1 MKITIFHSDEVEKL
15 TFLEVAKE
23 AKSRGHEVRF
33 TEDFSES
40 AEVGITAASR
50 ARISN
55 ARFKVVGLHG
65 LDQGRWSV
73 PNFWSNEDWSDFDIG
88 LLPGEKRAASWR
100 AAGRNSG
107 AHPRLGVFVTGWPKA
122 DPYLAGT
129 TSSGLLRKSLEQSM
143 GLPPGKRILYAPGF
157 ETDSKQLDV
166 MAAANELD
174 AVLLVKH
181 EEPRENEERYA
192 DLIENIKGM
201 NTIAAQS
208 YPNTVILDP
217 SMNIFDAVCV
227 SDVLVTD
234 ESSVSLEAS
243 LCGIPVVSV
252 ADWPM
257 RVSNAEKAR
266 PVLLPEEVK
275 LVAKRATLTE
285 CLGAALRNPEE
296 YLHESSSDVSF
307 RGKGAART
315 LDIIED
321 KLSSSAGRNFPPVQ
335 SLYRPSCLRY
345 TVLEVIPSRA
355 MHYAR
360 RVFGTQRRS
369 AKS

>member
-1 MKITIFHSDEVEKL
+1 MKITVFHSNEVEKL

-23 AKSRGHEVRF
+23 AKSRGYQVRF
-33 TEDFSES
+33 TQDFSES

-50 ARISN
+50 ARISD

-73 PNFWSNEDWSDFDIG
+73 PNFWSDEDWSDFDIG

-100 AAGRNSG
+100 AAGRNPG

-129 TSSGLLRKSLEQSM
+129 TSSGSLRKSLEQSM

-157 ETDSKQLDV
+157 ETDSKQIDV
-166 MAAANELD
+166 MVAANELGS
-174 AVLLVKH
+174 VLLVKQGPH
-181 EEPRENEERYA
+181 DEERYA
-192 DLIENIKGM
+192 DLIENTKEM
-201 NTIAAQS
+201 NRIAAQS

-266 PVLLPEEVK
+266 PVLIPEEVK
-275 LVAKRATLTE
+275 LVATRATLAE

-321 KLSSSAGRNFPPVQ
+321 NLSNSAGRNFPPVQ
-335 SLYRPSCLRY
+335 SLHRPSRLRY
-345 TVLEVIPSRA
+345 TVLDVMPGRA
-355 MHYAR
+355 MDYTR
-360 RVFGTQRRS
+360 RVFGTKRRKE
-369 AKS
+369 KS